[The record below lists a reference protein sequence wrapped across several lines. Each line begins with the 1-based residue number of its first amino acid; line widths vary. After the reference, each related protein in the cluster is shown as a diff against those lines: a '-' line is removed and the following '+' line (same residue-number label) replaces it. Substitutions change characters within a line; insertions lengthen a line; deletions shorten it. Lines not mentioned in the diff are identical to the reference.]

1 MPLGSVRGRPYR
13 DGTRVGDASRIE
25 GKSIEDLLGQLTDSE
40 PGSVAHEQV
49 KAAIEVRIAE
59 IQREAAGDS
68 LRWAMLTAFAESL
81 ATVIAL
87 VALLVAALQ

>member
-1 MPLGSVRGRPYR
+1 MG
-13 DGTRVGDASRIE
+13 DTRRIE
-25 GKSIEDLLGQLTDSE
+25 GKTIEELLAELTDSE
-40 PGSVAHEQV
+40 PGSREHEQV

-81 ATVIAL
+81 ATAIAL
-87 VALLVAALQ
+87 VALLIAVLQ